1 MDNNELDY
9 YRHETTCSNTCKSN
23 KTMSG
28 IDSLGSSRDSSMS
41 SLTAGSSFEEH
52 MNRNSAPML
61 GHTSF
66 ERSSSE
72 DSADVDLPRTDEV
85 VTPETMIS
93 LQNFWRG
100 VSQSEML
107 DDVLKE
113 IMNRLQTIQQRTRS
127 SQAVNLDGTSRRS
140 ERASRTLTRCCYAL
154 CARSIVVVTRFAC
167 LVKGLSILPILI

>member
-1 MDNNELDY
+1 
-9 YRHETTCSNTCKSN
+9 
-23 KTMSG
+23 
-28 IDSLGSSRDSSMS
+28 
-41 SLTAGSSFEEH
+41 
-52 MNRNSAPML
+52 ML

-66 ERSSSE
+66 ERTSSE

-107 DDVLKE
+107 DDVFKE

-127 SQAVNLDGTSRRS
+127 SQAVNLDDAIILTNIVNSLDLMPS
-140 ERASRTLTRCCYAL
+140 VKATLASRQAL
-154 CARSIVVVTRFAC
+154 IDDHTVQVR
-167 LVKGLSILPILI
+167 K